1 MANPLFGGMQG
12 AGAGIGANPMA
23 NAAGM
28 AFNPAMAQKIS
39 QVMGMMRK
47 GKDVKSIIGVLQKQ
61 GITPESA
68 EQILCMASPQIRQI
82 RDKMQKSGMSPKDF
96 LRQTAKDNNVS
107 EQDLNNMLGGMLNN
121 T

>member
-1 MANPLFGGMQG
+1 MANPLFNGMQG
-12 AGAGIGANPMA
+12 ASMGANPMSGMA
-23 NAAGM
+23 NM
-28 AFNPAMAQKIS
+28 AFNPAMAQKVS

-47 GKDVKSIIGVLQKQ
+47 GKDVKSIISTLKKQ

-82 RDKMQKSGMSPKDF
+82 KEQMQKSGMSPQDF

-107 EQDLNNMLGGMLNN
+107 EADLNNMLGGMLNGN
-121 T
+121 

>member
-1 MANPLFGGMQG
+1 MANPLFGGM
-12 AGAGIGANPMA
+12 GANPMG
-23 NAAGM
+23 GM

-47 GKDVKSIIGVLQKQ
+47 GKDIKSIIGTLQKQ

-82 RDKMQKSGMSPKDF
+82 KEQMQKSGMSPQDF
-96 LRQTAKDNNVS
+96 IKQTARDNNVS
-107 EQDLNNMLGGMLNN
+107 DEQLNNMLGGLFNN
-121 T
+121 